1 MSPRRTLANA
11 KLPPK
16 ADSETSPTNSVV
28 IVQKLVNGF
37 HKTVHLHHLI
47 KDRALYAA
55 YHTSLSRH
63 GTAAERFENAHSL
76 STHYKHSIVL

>member
-1 MSPRRTLANA
+1 MQ

-37 HKTVHLHHLI
+37 HKTVRLHHLI

-55 YHTSLSRH
+55 YHASLSRH
-63 GTAAERFENAHSL
+63 GTAAERSENAHSV
-76 STHYKHSIVL
+76 STHY

>member
-1 MSPRRTLANA
+1 MSPRRTLANT

-16 ADSETSPTNSVV
+16 ADSETTPTNSVV

-37 HKTVHLHHLI
+37 RKTVHLHHWI

-63 GTAAERFENAHSL
+63 GTATERSENAHSL
-76 STHYKHSIVL
+76 STHY